1 MHMEFSLKKK
11 HTNYY
16 GLDKRSKPFIE
27 SDSTAGK
34 LLHSVSERERFDQ
47 VKKLQAQKV
56 KGSQYSVP

>member
-1 MHMEFSLKKK
+1 MEFSLKKN

-16 GLDKRSKPFIE
+16 RLDKRSKPFIE

>member
-1 MHMEFSLKKK
+1 MHMEFSLRKKQ

-16 GLDKRSKPFIE
+16 ELDKRSKPFIE

-34 LLHSVSERERFDQ
+34 FMLHSVSERFDQ